1 MNEEEIKALQDKAK
15 SLEDENKRL
24 LEENKSLKTKNEEQ
38 ASSIKGIKDDIEKF
52 KAEVRDGFAT
62 TQAKLPAQDNKP
74 KSLLEEIKNA
84 NRE

>member
-1 MNEEEIKALQDKAK
+1 MTEEEIKALQDKAK

-24 LEENKSLKTKNEEQ
+24 LEENKSLKAQNEEQ
-38 ASSIKGIKDDIEKF
+38 ASSIKGIKDDIEKL

-62 TQAKLPAQDNKP
+62 TQAQLPTQDNKP